1 MQALVNELRQPEL
14 DEVSIADP
22 MHSLAGI
29 LAEHTRKAK
38 GDLGGAV
45 SESIQAVSRCRGRPP
60 GAMLRRARRR
70 LVPNKYDVP

>member
-1 MQALVNELRQPEL
+1 MQVLVNELRQPEL

-38 GDLGGAV
+38 DDVGGTV
-45 SESIQAVSRCRGRPP
+45 SESVQAVARCGGRAPT
-60 GAMLRRARRR
+60 AMLTRPRSG
-70 LVPNKYDVP
+70 LVPNNSVVP